1 MRTLRLTTVGRY
13 KHPTLILGEGA
24 DGVVDGAE
32 ASFMASP
39 DFLPGQH
46 VAVLDYIRLSIVGSK
61 WIESGA
67 RSSLNKRFKL
77 DPVQLV

>member
-1 MRTLRLTTVGRY
+1 MRLTTVGRY
-13 KHPTLILGEGA
+13 EYPTSTLGEGA

-32 ASFMASP
+32 ASSTASP

-46 VAVLDYIRLSIVGSK
+46 VAVLDYIRLSIVGRK

-67 RSSLNKRFKL
+67 RSSLSK
-77 DPVQLV
+77 